1 MDFAAK
7 LVARLEEAVAE
18 TEERR
23 SNLLFELGRY
33 NGRLET
39 LQEVLG
45 LVNGD
50 DTTAVSTDDNSSDDG
65 GEDAAKTDS
74 ENGQSTA

>member
-39 LQEVLG
+39 LLACGYIAPTKAPSNKPIIPPKSAPKNRATSFSANQ
-45 LVNGD
+45 
-50 DTTAVSTDDNSSDDG
+50 NS
-65 GEDAAKTDS
+65 A
-74 ENGQSTA
+74 